1 MGQCIATT
9 YRKKSFSEISSKS
22 PDNFTIT
29 FKRTT
34 AATATYP
41 QLLPAHRR
49 QTGREPLESSSQRE
63 AKRMF
68 AEPTFIVSLSGLCGF
83 ILVVEDGE
91 VDAYT
96 PSGDLLGVFGDR
108 IDAAEAVLRCGVH
121 IGRLNH

>member
-1 MGQCIATT
+1 MRLSDPRVPGNSV
-9 YRKKSFSEISSKS
+9 REHSRRLSFSEISSKS
-22 PDNFTIT
+22 PDIFTIT

-34 AATATYP
+34 APWATYP
-41 QLLPAHRR
+41 RLLPADRA
-49 QTGREPLESSSQRE
+49 QRKG
-63 AKRMF
+63 KRMF

-96 PSGDLLGVFGDR
+96 PSGDLVGVFGDR
-108 IDAAEAVLRCGVH
+108 IDAAEAMLRCGVH